1 MTARTVV
8 RVKRSFVERVFGCGG
23 RAAADVTRNVNSVA
37 VEVSSSL
44 EHRWLRP
51 AIEFA
56 VAIAAEGQKVKPPLE
71 YPAALKSFLRQPRI
85 PSAAL
90 GRLRRAIEA
99 DPGFRRRV
107 AAAALPELVDPV
119 GIEWLRAEDGWER
132 RAAALVAEREEAES
146 RVGNE
151 AALRRSEKRREAAEH
166 AAARTRAE
174 LVALQARVDDL
185 TAQLAAAREA
195 GRGARGDVEGARTD
209 LLAARRDARHAN
221 DRADAARGRLAAV
234 EAARDAAIHR
244 AEVAEAQRDALL
256 AERAERGGLGGRGAD
271 VGALRDLA
279 RTARGLADRLSSL
292 IEVSTT
298 GRVALAVPGSVAR
311 DPRRT
316 AEHLL
321 KAPGV
326 LVLVDGYNV
335 AKLAWPDDDLA
346 RQRERCLD
354 LVDDLARRYG
364 SDITVVF
371 DGADIVGAHATRRRM
386 CRVVYSKAGVI
397 ADDVIRAQVTAAP
410 VERAVVVVTNDQAI
424 RRDVAVAG
432 ANWLTSDA
440 LLALR

>member
-1 MTARTVV
+1 M
-8 RVKRSFVERVFGCGG
+8 S
-23 RAAADVTRNVNSVA
+23 
-37 VEVSSSL
+37 VEVSSPL

-56 VAIAAEGQKVKPPLE
+56 VAIATEGQKVKPPIE
-71 YPAALKSFLRQPRI
+71 YPAALKPFLRQPRV

-90 GRLRRAIEA
+90 GKLRRAIEA
-99 DPGFRRRV
+99 DPVFRRRL
-107 AAAALPELVDPV
+107 AAGALPELVDPI
-119 GIEWLRAEDGWER
+119 GIEWLRCEDGWEQR
-132 RAAALVAEREEAES
+132 VAALVAEHEDAES
-146 RVGNE
+146 RAGDE
-151 AALRRSEKRREAAEH
+151 SALRRSEKRREAAEH

-174 LVALQARVDDL
+174 LVALQARIDDL
-185 TAQLAAAREA
+185 TAQLTDARQA
-195 GRGARGDVEGARTD
+195 GRGAKEDVEGMRAE
-209 LLAARRDARHAN
+209 LMAARRDARHAN
-221 DRADAARGRLAAV
+221 DRAEAARSRLGDV

-256 AERAERGGLGGRGAD
+256 SDRAERGGLAISGAH

-279 RTARGLADRLSSL
+279 RTARGLADRLSGL
-292 IEVSTT
+292 IEVGTT
-298 GRVALAVPGSVAR
+298 GRVALPVPGGVAR

-371 DGADIVGAHATRRRM
+371 DGADVIGAHATRRRM
-386 CRVVYSKAGVI
+386 SRVVYSKPGVI
-397 ADDVIRAQVTAAP
+397 ADDVIRAEVATAP

-424 RRDVAVAG
+424 RRDVAAAG